1 MDFVSNL
8 GLILLNRMTVCT
20 MFHYSPKN
28 VVVRNVMDAHL
39 LQEK

>member
-28 VVVRNVMDAHL
+28 VVHNVMDAHL